1 MKLQQK
7 TDIPEGKDTIVMLRQ
22 LSTDDKIRQE
32 AFYRERQLHD
42 EASALGSARR
52 EGEAIGLA
60 KGETIGM
67 VKKEADIILKFHQKG
82 KTPEQIADDL
92 DISIN
97 KVIAVINNKG

>member
-1 MKLQQK
+1 
-7 TDIPEGKDTIVMLRQ
+7 
-22 LSTDDKIRQE
+22 
-32 AFYRERQLHD
+32 
-42 EASALGSARR
+42 
-52 EGEAIGLA
+52 
-60 KGETIGM
+60 M